1 MSGIDRVRAV
11 IRAVFYLPRSLA
23 ELGAAQAELER
34 RQTDLARA
42 QQTFERERLRALDNF
57 IQSMPAIQR
66 GIARDVANFRGNL
79 ASLSDSVGYLLRRV
93 EFVRRELMFEMRYG
107 ATAPSSERDQLDAEV
122 KIIAPDK
129 LAVAKADRV
138 RLNLGCGHVPLD
150 GYLNVDRR
158 ALPGVDIVA
167 EIDKLPFGP
176 GEVDEIFS
184 AHLVEH
190 FPQEQ
195 VRRELLP
202 YWTSLLKSGGEFHAI
217 VPDAD
222 GMIKAYAAGEYPF
235 ERLREVTFGSQD
247 YDGDFHFNMLT
258 TASLSAMLAEA
269 GLTDIAV
276 IAENREN
283 GGCREF
289 EICARRPEGAR

>member
-1 MSGIDRVRAV
+1 MSGLDRVRAV
-11 IRAVFYLPRSLA
+11 IRAVFHLPRSLA
-23 ELGAAQAELER
+23 ELGAGQADLER
-34 RQTDLARA
+34 RQADLTRA
-42 QQTFERERLRALDNF
+42 QQTFERERLPALDNL
-57 IQSMPAIQR
+57 IQSIPAAQR
-66 GIARDVANFRGNL
+66 NIARDMAGFRGDL
-79 ASLSDSVGYLLRRV
+79 ASLSESVGYLLRRV

-107 ATAPSSERDQLDAEV
+107 ATAPSSEREELDTQT
-122 KIIAPDK
+122 KIISPDK
-129 LAVAKADRV
+129 LAAAKADRV

-202 YWTSLLKSGGEFHAI
+202 YWISLLKPNGEFHAI

-258 TASLSAMLAEA
+258 AASLSAMLTEA

-283 GGCREF
+283 AGCKEF
-289 EICARRPEGAR
+289 EISARRPDEAQ